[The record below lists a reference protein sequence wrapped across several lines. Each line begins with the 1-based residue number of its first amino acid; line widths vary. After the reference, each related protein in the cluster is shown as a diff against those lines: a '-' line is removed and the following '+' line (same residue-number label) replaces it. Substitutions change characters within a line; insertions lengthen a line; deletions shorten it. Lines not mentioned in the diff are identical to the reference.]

1 MSVCAYNIRVLVS
14 DVILACVVYSCTC
27 VYVFIY
33 VYVCVFVTER
43 QGGWR
48 DNRDGGYRDRRDGG
62 GYNNRGGMFTL
73 ICFAV

>member
-1 MSVCAYNIRVLVS
+1 MLSVAIRGFQILVFFGHK
-14 DVILACVVYSCTC
+14 CM
-27 VYVFIY
+27 YVFIY
-33 VYVCVFVTER
+33 VHVCVFVTER

-73 ICFAV
+73 KCFAV

>member
-1 MSVCAYNIRVLVS
+1 MMLSVAIRDFQILVLFWSQVRMC
-14 DVILACVVYSCTC
+14 LFMCT
-27 VYVFIY
+27 F
-33 VYVCVFVTER
+33 VCVAER